1 MDVDNSLMVGSSE
14 SDGGGDPNF
23 NRCVNGGQHCVCFG
37 VSQGNDKVGEL
48 GGVVLADV
56 GDYVCSVRCGQ

>member
-1 MDVDNSLMVGSSE
+1 MVGSSDC
-14 SDGGGDPNF
+14 DGDGDSNF

-56 GDYVCSVRCGQ
+56 RDYACSVVRGQ